1 MYSLTIVTT
10 AGAVFKDAALREQG
24 VEIVW
29 TGCGTEPR
37 QADGK
42 KAGEGTRVSGNNTIT
57 K

>member
-1 MYSLTIVTT
+1 MALSI
-10 AGAVFKDAALREQG
+10 FKDAALREQG

-42 KAGEGTRVSGNNTIT
+42 KSGEGTRVSGNNTIT